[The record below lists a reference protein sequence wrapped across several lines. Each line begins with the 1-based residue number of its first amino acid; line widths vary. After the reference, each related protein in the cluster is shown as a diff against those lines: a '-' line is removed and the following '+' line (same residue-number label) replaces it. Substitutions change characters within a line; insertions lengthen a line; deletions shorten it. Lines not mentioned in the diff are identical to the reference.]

1 MIAKARAISHG
12 SSYTT
17 YSTLKK
23 DAEFV
28 CSLNMDCDTV
38 LSLDPAEDAW
48 EEFKNQDQVHHNR
61 IWNERK
67 NDPTFSMPKREV
79 TNTMFA
85 MEVSPSIEESK
96 GWTLQDWQNF
106 GVDFIRHLDDIEL
119 TDKNGK
125 VSSKKTNLKN
135 SKVLMMLHHD
145 SKSGIPHLHIMASRF
160 DNDGFVNCANLIGMK
175 ATIAANQMNRERGWK
190 QSRDISA
197 EHKAELKDAC
207 YSVLKSMSYWNQHEY
222 FDRLIK
228 AGIKFEMGAGNKSY
242 KLFWGN
248 SSYKASEVGQ
258 HLTIGKLPKEWERVH
273 QIEIDA
279 LADRLRV
286 IKQQNE
292 AKPEIK
298 SPVTH
303 REEPVIKPT
312 VPMITTTSIDDDG
325 HEKKATFPR
334 HIFDIIK
341 QHTSVPEEA
350 DYENEV
356 NGIPIIPEI
365 NEAIGMAVSIM
376 FDLLTLQGV
385 VPAGGGGG
393 GGGSTGGWRDKDDD
407 EWRRAAAK
415 AGIMASAKCT
425 PAHSRRKSRG
435 FRR

>member
-1 MIAKARAISHG
+1 MIAKARAVSHG
-12 SSYTT
+12 NAYTT
-17 YSTLKK
+17 YSTMKK

-28 CSLNMDCDTV
+28 GSLNMDCDTV

-61 IWNERK
+61 IWNERE
-67 NDPTFSMPKREV
+67 NDPTFSIPKREV
-79 TNTMFA
+79 KNTMFA

-96 GWTLQDWQNF
+96 GWTLQDWQDF
-106 GVDFIRHLDDIEL
+106 GMDFIRHLDDIEL
-119 TDKNGK
+119 TDKDGK
-125 VSSKKTNLKN
+125 VSSKKTNLQN

-175 ATIAANQMNRERGWK
+175 ATIAANQMNQERGWK

-207 YSVLKSMSYWNQHEY
+207 YKVLREMPYWNLHEY
-222 FDRLIK
+222 FDRLKK
-228 AGIKFEMGAGNKSY
+228 AGVKFEMGAGNKSY

-258 HLTIGKLPKEWERVH
+258 HLTIGKLPKEWEKVH
-273 QIEIDA
+273 QGEIDA

-286 IKQQNE
+286 IKEQNE
-292 AKPEIK
+292 AKPEVK
-298 SPVTH
+298 TPVAH
-303 REEPVIKPT
+303 REDPAVKAT
-312 VPMITTTSIDDDG
+312 VPMTSTASIDDDG
-325 HEKKATFPR
+325 QEKEVTLPQ
-334 HIFDIIK
+334 HILDIIK

-356 NGIPIIPEI
+356 NGIPVIPEL

-376 FDLLTLQGV
+376 FDLLTAQGV

-393 GGGSTGGWRDKDDD
+393 GGPTGGWRDKDDD
-407 EWRRAAAK
+407 EWRKAAAK
-415 AGIMASAKCT
+415 AGIMATGKCT
-425 PAHSRRKSRG
+425 PAHSPQKSRG